1 MVRPKKI
8 ENIEEIE
15 RPLLIIFFLFG
26 FSLMSWVPR
35 FPEVKA
41 NLKLTNGEFGS
52 IVSMAAI
59 GNLVA
64 LLTVGHLVHKYGARW
79 ILHIGALLLAVSLTF
94 LTHSTS
100 SLVFLISIIIQG
112 GAISAFHISI
122 NSQGFFFQD
131 RTKRQII
138 TLLSGFWSSGALFS
152 SMIAGFLVDRV
163 ELGTYTN
170 ILASICFVLMTLIII
185 RISPNLIKANINPDS
200 QHRARDMFKGFEIDV
215 PISAALLLVI
225 MLEYAISDWAAIFV
239 KEDMKILGGIHTLP
253 YILFT
258 LAMIIGRLNLHNLLP
273 RYSIDFLMARASLLS
288 GLSIIA
294 GIIAVSITGTSNQTL
309 VIVIL
314 SISFTIAGLGSS
326 FLGPSVMNAANTRSK
341 FPSSVV
347 IGQIGV
353 INIALVFV
361 MRWVIA
367 WTAQATSLSIALCI
381 PALMLLVV
389 PKFSNIFKKA

>member
-1 MVRPKKI
+1 
-8 ENIEEIE
+8 
-15 RPLLIIFFLFG
+15 
-26 FSLMSWVPR
+26 MSWVPR

-41 NLKLTNGEFGS
+41 NLQLTNGEFGS
-52 IVSMAAI
+52 IVSMGAI

-79 ILHIGALLLAVSLTF
+79 ILHIGALSLAISLTF

-100 SLVFLISIIIQG
+100 SIIFLIFIIIQG

-138 TLLSGFWSSGALFS
+138 TLLSGFWSSGALIS
-152 SMIAGFLVDRV
+152 SMIAGLLVDRV
-163 ELGTYTN
+163 ELGAYTN
-170 ILASICFVLMTLIII
+170 VLAGICFIIMTLIII
-185 RISPNLIKANINPDS
+185 RISPNLVKADVNPNS
-200 QHRARDMFKGFEIDV
+200 EHRARDMFKGFKIDTSV
-215 PISAALLLVI
+215 TAALILVI
-225 MLEYAISDWAAIFV
+225 MLEYAVSDWAAIFV

-273 RYSIDFLMARASLLS
+273 RYTINFLMVRASLLS
-288 GLSIIA
+288 GLSFIA
-294 GIIAVSITGTSNQTL
+294 GIIAVSLIGTSNKTTVL
-309 VIVIL
+309 VIL
-314 SISFTIAGLGSS
+314 SITFTIAGLGSS
-326 FLGPSVMNAANTRSK
+326 FLGPSVMNAANTRSN

-353 INIALVFV
+353 INICLVFV

-367 WTAQATSLSIALCI
+367 WTAQASSLSIALCI
-381 PALMLLVV
+381 PALMLLAV
-389 PKFSNIFKKA
+389 PYFSKMFKNA

>member
-1 MVRPKKI
+1 MR
-8 ENIEEIE
+8 EIIDVKHE
-15 RPLLIIFFLFG
+15 LNLIKALFFIFGLLI
-26 FSLMSWVPR
+26 MSWVPR

-52 IVSMAAI
+52 IVSMGAI

-79 ILHIGALLLAVSLTF
+79 ILHIGALTLSVSLIF

-100 SLVFLISIIIQG
+100 SIVFLVFMILQG

-122 NSQGFFFQD
+122 NSQGFYFQD
-131 RTKRQII
+131 RTKQQII
-138 TLLSGFWSSGALFS
+138 TLLSGFWSSGALLS
-152 SMIAGFLVDRV
+152 SMIAGLLVDRV
-163 ELGTYTN
+163 SLAIYTN
-170 ILASICFVLMTLIII
+170 FLATICFVLMTLIIV
-185 RISPNLIKANINPDS
+185 RMSPNLVKADVNPNS
-200 QHRARDMFKGFEIDV
+200 THRARDMFKGFKIDV
-215 PISAALLLVI
+215 SVSAALMLVI
-225 MLEYAISDWAAIFV
+225 MLEYAVSDWAAIYV
-239 KEDMKILGGIHTLP
+239 KEDMNILSGIHTLP

-273 RYSIDFLMARASLLS
+273 RYTIDFLVVRASLLS
-288 GLSIIA
+288 GLSFLA
-294 GIIAVSITGTSNQTL
+294 GIIAVSIVGSSNKTVVL
-309 VIVIL
+309 IIL
-314 SISFTIAGLGSS
+314 SISFTVAGLGSS
-326 FLGPSVMNAANTRSK
+326 FLGPSLMNIANVRSK

-367 WTAQATSLSIALCI
+367 WTAQATSLAIALCI
-381 PALMLLVV
+381 PALMLLAV
-389 PKFSNIFKKA
+389 PYFSKIFKNV

>member
-1 MVRPKKI
+1 
-8 ENIEEIE
+8 
-15 RPLLIIFFLFG
+15 
-26 FSLMSWVPR
+26 MSWVPR

-52 IVSMAAI
+52 LVSMGAI

-64 LLTVGHLVHKYGARW
+64 LLTIGHLVHKYGARW
-79 ILHIGALLLAVSLTF
+79 ILHSASFALGISLVF

-100 SLVFLISIIIQG
+100 TLLFLVFIIIQG

-138 TLLSGFWSSGALFS
+138 TLMSGFWSSGALITS
-152 SMIAGFLVDRV
+152 VIAGLLVDRV
-163 ELGTYTN
+163 ALGTYSN
-170 ILASICFVLMTLIII
+170 FLALICFGLMTFIIH
-185 RISPNLIKANINPDS
+185 RITPNLVKADINPDS
-200 QHRARDMFKGFEIDV
+200 DHRARDMFKGFRIDKQV
-215 PISAALLLVI
+215 SAALLLVL
-225 MLEYAISDWAAIFV
+225 MLEYAVSDWAAIFV
-239 KEDMKILGGIHTLP
+239 KEDMKIVGGIHTLP

-273 RYSIDFLMARASLLS
+273 RYTIDFLVVRASLLS
-288 GLSIIA
+288 GLSFIA
-294 GIIAVSITGTSNQTL
+294 GIIGVTLVGTSNQTL

-314 SISFTIAGLGSS
+314 SVSFTIAGLGSS

-353 INIALVFV
+353 INISLIFIL
-361 MRWVIA
+361 RWIVA
-367 WTAQATSLSIALCI
+367 WTAQATNLSIALLI
-381 PALMLLVV
+381 PAVMLLTV
-389 PKFSNIFKKA
+389 PYFAKIFKNA

>member
-1 MVRPKKI
+1 MRESIDVKYELK
-8 ENIEEIE
+8 
-15 RPLLIIFFLFG
+15 LMKALFFLFG
-26 FSLMSWVPR
+26 LLIMSWVPR

-200 QHRARDMFKGFEIDV
+200 QHRARDMFKGFEVDV
-215 PISAALLLVI
+215 PVSAALLLVI

-389 PKFSNIFKKA
+389 PKFSKIFKKA

>member
-1 MVRPKKI
+1 LKQ
-8 ENIEEIE
+8 NIDVKHE
-15 RPLLIIFFLFG
+15 LNLIKGLFFLFG
-26 FSLMSWVPR
+26 LLIMSWVPR

-41 NLKLTNGEFGS
+41 NLKMTNGEFGS
-52 IVSMAAI
+52 IVSMGAL

-79 ILHIGALLLAVSLTF
+79 ILHIGALSLAISLAF

-100 SLVFLISIIIQG
+100 SILFLVFIIIQG

-138 TLLSGFWSSGALFS
+138 TLLSGFWSSGALIS
-152 SMIAGFLVDRV
+152 SMIAGLLVDRV
-163 ELGTYTN
+163 ALGTYTN
-170 ILASICFVLMTLIII
+170 ILSSICFILMTLIIM
-185 RISPNLIKANINPDS
+185 RISPNLVKADTNPNS
-200 QHRARDMFKGFEIDV
+200 NHRARDMFKGFKIDV
-215 PISAALLLVI
+215 SVSAALMLVI
-225 MLEYAISDWAAIFV
+225 MLEYAVSDWSAIFV
-239 KEDMKILGGIHTLP
+239 KEDMGILGGIHTLP

-273 RYSIDFLMARASLLS
+273 HFSIEYLVLRASLLS
-288 GLSIIA
+288 GFSFLA
-294 GIIAVSITGTSNQTL
+294 GIIAVSIVGTSNETL
-309 VIVIL
+309 VLVIL

-326 FLGPSVMNAANTRSK
+326 FLGPSVMNAANARSK

-361 MRWVIA
+361 IRWVIA

-381 PALMLLVV
+381 PALMLLAV
-389 PKFSNIFKKA
+389 PYFSKIFKSA

>member
-1 MVRPKKI
+1 MKQ
-8 ENIEEIE
+8 NIDVKHE
-15 RPLLIIFFLFG
+15 LNLIKGLFFLFG
-26 FSLMSWVPR
+26 LLIMSWVPR

-41 NLKLTNGEFGS
+41 NLKMTNGEFGS
-52 IVSMAAI
+52 IVSMGAL

-79 ILHIGALLLAVSLTF
+79 ILHIGALSLAISLAF

-100 SLVFLISIIIQG
+100 SILFLVFIIIQG
-112 GAISAFHISI
+112 GAISALHISI

-138 TLLSGFWSSGALFS
+138 TLLSGFWSSGALIS
-152 SMIAGFLVDRV
+152 SMIAGLLVDRV
-163 ELGTYTN
+163 ALGTYTN
-170 ILASICFVLMTLIII
+170 ILSSICFILMTLIIM
-185 RISPNLIKANINPDS
+185 RISPNLVKADTNPNS
-200 QHRARDMFKGFEIDV
+200 NHRARDMFKGFKIDV
-215 PISAALLLVI
+215 SVSAALMLVI
-225 MLEYAISDWAAIFV
+225 MLEYAVSDWSAIFV
-239 KEDMKILGGIHTLP
+239 KEDMGILGGIHTLP

-273 RYSIDFLMARASLLS
+273 HFSIEYLVLRASLLS
-288 GLSIIA
+288 GFSFLA
-294 GIIAVSITGTSNQTL
+294 GIIAVSIVGTSNETL
-309 VIVIL
+309 VLVIL

-326 FLGPSVMNAANTRSK
+326 FLGPSVMNAANARSK

-361 MRWVIA
+361 IRWVIA
-367 WTAQATSLSIALCI
+367 WTAQATSLSFALCI
-381 PALMLLVV
+381 PALMLLAV
-389 PKFSNIFKKA
+389 PYFSKIFKSA

>member
-1 MVRPKKI
+1 M
-8 ENIEEIE
+8 
-15 RPLLIIFFLFG
+15 
-26 FSLMSWVPR
+26 
-35 FPEVKA
+35 
-41 NLKLTNGEFGS
+41 TNGEFGS
-52 IVSMAAI
+52 IVSMGAI

-79 ILHIGALLLAVSLTF
+79 ILHIGALSLAISLAF

-100 SLVFLISIIIQG
+100 SILFLVFIIIQG

-138 TLLSGFWSSGALFS
+138 TLLSGFWSSGALIS
-152 SMIAGFLVDRV
+152 SMIAGLLVDRV
-163 ELGTYTN
+163 ALGTYTN
-170 ILASICFVLMTLIII
+170 ILSSICFILMTLIIM
-185 RISPNLIKANINPDS
+185 RISPNLVKADTNPNS
-200 QHRARDMFKGFEIDV
+200 NHRARDMFKGFKIDV
-215 PISAALLLVI
+215 SVSAALMLVI
-225 MLEYAISDWAAIFV
+225 MLEYAVSDWSAIFV
-239 KEDMKILGGIHTLP
+239 KEDMGILGGIHTLP

-273 RYSIDFLMARASLLS
+273 HFSIEYLVLRASLLS
-288 GLSIIA
+288 GFSFLT
-294 GIIAVSITGTSNQTL
+294 GIIAVSIVGTSNETL
-309 VIVIL
+309 VLVIL

-326 FLGPSVMNAANTRSK
+326 FLGPSVMNAANARSK

-361 MRWVIA
+361 IRWVIA
-367 WTAQATSLSIALCI
+367 WTAQATSLAIALCI
-381 PALMLLVV
+381 PALMLLAV
-389 PKFSNIFKKA
+389 PYFSKIFKSA

>member
-1 MVRPKKI
+1 
-8 ENIEEIE
+8 
-15 RPLLIIFFLFG
+15 
-26 FSLMSWVPR
+26 MSWVPR

-41 NLKLTNGEFGS
+41 NLRLTNGEFGS
-52 IVSMAAI
+52 IVSMGAI

-79 ILHIGALLLAVSLTF
+79 ILHIGALLLAISLAF

-100 SLVFLISIIIQG
+100 SIVFIIFIIIQG

-138 TLLSGFWSSGALFS
+138 TLLSGFWSSGALIS
-152 SMIAGFLVDRV
+152 SMIAGLLVGRV

-170 ILASICFVLMTLIII
+170 VLVSICFIMMTLIII
-185 RISPNLIKANINPDS
+185 RISPNLVKADVNPDS
-200 QHRARDMFKGFEIDV
+200 EHKARDMFRGFKIDV
-215 PISAALLLVI
+215 SVTAALILVI
-225 MLEYAISDWAAIFV
+225 MLEYAVNDWAAIFV
-239 KEDMKILGGIHTLP
+239 KEDMKILSGIHTLP

-273 RYSIDFLMARASLLS
+273 RYTINFLMVRASLLS
-288 GLSIIA
+288 GLSFIA
-294 GIIAVSITGTSNQTL
+294 GIIAVSLTGTSNKTAVL
-309 VIVIL
+309 IIL
-314 SISFTIAGLGSS
+314 SITFTIAGLGSS

-353 INIALVFV
+353 INICLVFV

-381 PALMLLVV
+381 PALMLLGV
-389 PKFSNIFKKA
+389 PYFSKMFKNA

>member
-1 MVRPKKI
+1 LRKSINV
-8 ENIEEIE
+8 EHELN
-15 RPLLIIFFLFG
+15 LIKGLFFLFG
-26 FSLMSWVPR
+26 LLIMSWVPR

-52 IVSMAAI
+52 LVSMGAF

-79 ILHIGALLLAVSLTF
+79 MLHLGAFLLATSLVF

-100 SLVFLISIIIQG
+100 SLLFLVFIIIQG

-122 NSQGFFFQD
+122 NSQGFFYQD
-131 RTKRQII
+131 RTKKQII
-138 TLLSGFWSSGALFS
+138 TLLSGFWSSGALIS
-152 SMIAGFLVDRV
+152 SMIAGLLVDRV
-163 ELGTYTN
+163 ALDTYTN
-170 ILASICFVLMTLIII
+170 FLSAFCFITMSLIIH
-185 RISPNLIKANINPDS
+185 RISPNLVKADLNPDS
-200 QHRARDMFKGFEIDV
+200 EHRARDMFKGFTIDRHV
-215 PISAALLLVI
+215 SAALLLVI
-225 MLEYAISDWAAIFV
+225 MLEYAVSDWAAIYV
-239 KEDMKILGGIHTLP
+239 KEDMKIVGGIHTLP

-258 LAMIIGRLNLHNLLP
+258 LAMIVGRLNLHNLLP
-273 RYSIDFLMARASLLS
+273 RYSIDYLVIRASLLS
-288 GLSIIA
+288 GLSFIA
-294 GIIAVSITGTSNQTL
+294 GIIGVSIVGTSNSTL

-353 INIALVFV
+353 INILLVFV
-361 MRWVIA
+361 LRWVIA
-367 WTAQATSLSIALCI
+367 WTAQATSLTLALLI
-381 PALMLLVV
+381 PAVMLLTV
-389 PKFSNIFKKA
+389 PYFAKIFKNA

>member
-1 MVRPKKI
+1 
-8 ENIEEIE
+8 
-15 RPLLIIFFLFG
+15 
-26 FSLMSWVPR
+26 MSWVPR

-41 NLKLTNGEFGS
+41 NLRLTNGEFGS
-52 IVSMAAI
+52 LVSMGAI

-64 LLTVGHLVHKYGARW
+64 LLTIGHLVHKYGARW
-79 ILHIGALLLAVSLTF
+79 ILHIAAFALGISLVF

-100 SLVFLISIIIQG
+100 TLLFLVFIIIQG

-138 TLLSGFWSSGALFS
+138 TLMSGFWSSGALITS
-152 SMIAGFLVDRV
+152 VIAGLLVDRV
-163 ELGTYTN
+163 ALGTYSN
-170 ILASICFVLMTLIII
+170 FLALICFGLMTFMIH
-185 RISPNLIKANINPDS
+185 RITPNLVKANSNPDS
-200 QHRARDMFKGFEIDV
+200 DHRARDMFKGFRIDKQV
-215 PISAALLLVI
+215 SAALLLVL
-225 MLEYAISDWAAIFV
+225 MLEYAVSDWAAIFV

-273 RYSIDFLMARASLLS
+273 RYTIDFLVVRASLLS
-288 GLSIIA
+288 GLSFIA
-294 GIIAVSITGTSNQTL
+294 GIIGVTLVGTSNQTL
-309 VIVIL
+309 VIAIL

-353 INIALVFV
+353 INISLIFIL
-361 MRWVIA
+361 RWIVA
-367 WTAQATSLSIALCI
+367 WTAQATNLSIALLI
-381 PALMLLVV
+381 PAVMLLTV
-389 PKFSNIFKKA
+389 PYFAKIFKNA